1 MEAIGGLLAILGL
14 VSLFTSSYGGGKPDR
29 RTRTGY
35 RGNVLPTYVPLD
47 SRLRF
52 TGICW
57 LGSALCFWPFYVLQL
72 AAMGALAFII
82 WVLYPTFHAKYQPGI
97 KTESGVLIAR
107 LAACLMLGILLPLFL
122 FQLILP
128 RGQALLDAGQ
138 TRVAVSPQPATSP
151 AAPPKVLPEDP
162 VIEEVKAELPATPAA
177 SEVFQNRITSKEKTE
192 NPPAIPSAIATQRT
206 EPAYVA
212 PPANTPLVKTSPAEQ
227 PFEDSRFKGN

>member
-1 MEAIGGLLAILGL
+1 M
-14 VSLFTSSYGGGKPDR
+14 
-29 RTRTGY
+29 
-35 RGNVLPTYVPLD
+35 LPTYVPLN

-107 LAACLMLGILLPLFL
+107 LAACLMLGILLPLSL

-128 RGQALLDAGQ
+128 QGKALLDAVQSGA
-138 TRVAVSPQPATSP
+138 AVSPQPVT
-151 AAPPKVLPEDP
+151 
-162 VIEEVKAELPATPAA
+162 LPATPAKVPPKPPVVEQVQTA
-177 SEVFQNRITSKEKTE
+177 LPPIPSTSEVFKNRTTFSEKTE
-192 NPPAIPSAIATQRT
+192 TLPATPSAIAIQRT
-206 EPAYVA
+206 EPAQVA
-212 PPANTPLVKTSPAEQ
+212 SPANTPVVNSKPAEQ